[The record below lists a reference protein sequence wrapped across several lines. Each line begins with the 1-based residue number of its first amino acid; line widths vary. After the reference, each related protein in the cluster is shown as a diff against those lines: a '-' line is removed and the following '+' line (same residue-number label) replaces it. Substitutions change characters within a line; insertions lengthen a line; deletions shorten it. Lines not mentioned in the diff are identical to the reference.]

1 MSSFDYDGV
10 GTHDDEAVRISG
22 RVKWFDPGKGYGFIV
37 PDDPGKTG
45 LKDVLLHVTSL
56 RQTGRESALEGSTI
70 VCDAVRRPKGWQ
82 VSSIVEL
89 DESSAPPP
97 AERPER
103 PRFGDDGGFRRD
115 RGDFHARRDTFS
127 DRGSDRGSE
136 RSFRSSGFGH
146 AGHGAHEGGLA
157 RGPRRPAAASGPL
170 ERATVKWFNRTKGYG
185 FVVRDD
191 EPGDIFVHI
200 ETLRRCG
207 VEDLQPGENV
217 MVRFAEGPKGLV
229 VAEIECSSISS

>member
-1 MSSFDYDGV
+1 MSSFDYDSV
-10 GTHDDEAVRISG
+10 DSHDDEAVRISG

-56 RQTGRESALEGSTI
+56 RQSGRESALEGSVI

-89 DESSAPPP
+89 DETSAPPP
-97 AERPER
+97 SERPDR
-103 PRFGDDGGFRRD
+103 DRRGFGDGEFRRD
-115 RGDFHARRDTFS
+115 RGDFHAKRDTFS
-127 DRGSDRGSE
+127 DRPPRRDSAD
-136 RSFRSSGFGH
+136 SF
-146 AGHGAHEGGLA
+146 AA
-157 RGPRRPAAASGPL
+157 RPPRRPLQPAGPL

-207 VEDLQPGENV
+207 VEDLQPGETV

-229 VAEIECSSISS
+229 VAEIECSSIG

>member
-1 MSSFDYDGV
+1 MSSFDYDGLSA
-10 GTHDDEAVRISG
+10 HDDEAVRISG

-89 DESSAPPP
+89 DETSAPPP
-97 AERPER
+97 TERPER
-103 PRFGDDGGFRRD
+103 PRFGDEGGFRRD
-115 RGDFHARRDTFS
+115 RSDFQAR
-127 DRGSDRGSE
+127 
-136 RSFRSSGFGH
+136 SGFGDR
-146 AGHGAHEGGLA
+146 APRSPYGGADGGGFA
-157 RGPRRPAAASGPL
+157 AARPARKPVAADGPL

-207 VEDLQPGENV
+207 VEDLQPGETV

>member
-1 MSSFDYDGV
+1 MSSLDYEGL
-10 GTHDDEAVRISG
+10 GSHDDESVRISG

-56 RQTGRESALEGSTI
+56 RQSGRESALEGSTI

-82 VSSIVEL
+82 VSTIVEL
-89 DESSAPPP
+89 DESAAPPP
-97 AERPER
+97 SERPAREHR
-103 PRFGDDGGFRRD
+103 GFGDGGGFHRD
-115 RGDFHARRDTFS
+115 RGDFHGRGYG
-127 DRGSDRGSE
+127 DRGPRGDRG
-136 RSFRSSGFGH
+136 GFGRD
-146 AGHGAHEGGLA
+146 GGGEGAS
-157 RGPRRPAAASGPL
+157 RGPRRAPAPTGPF

-185 FVVRDD
+185 FVVREE

-207 VEDLQPGENV
+207 VEDLQPGEVV

-229 VAEIECSSISS
+229 VAEIECGSIG